1 MKFTEKLDLH
11 NTQTIIYF
19 IINNKPDKIIDK
31 ISLKIT
37 EQINNYSITKLSN
50 IYSNLKININWTDLK
65 YKELVIL
72 RILEDLF
79 FIDLINYFT
88 IL

>member
-37 EQINNYSITKLSN
+37 EQIDNYSITKLSN